1 VCSITLEEP
10 SLDDTA
16 IISLDLGYYIFYIQD
31 ISCRG
36 ALFRHPA
43 VKSIEFTGK
52 VAMKIKVERD
62 KIIQAVK
69 KLEGIE
75 LVLDDAGDAREALD
89 LILGR
94 SDLFASGHFRKL
106 KDLKVTAIQEYKT
119 SAVDYTIQF
128 VLEFVFEDDV
138 TADMKAA
145 FIKDLQ
151 GYFNK
156 L

>member
-1 VCSITLEEP
+1 LRGPYRIGTI
-10 SLDDTA
+10 

-31 ISCRG
+31 TPQRG
-36 ALFRHPA
+36 ALLRHYT
-43 VKSIEFTGK
+43 VKSKEYTGK
-52 VAMKIKVERD
+52 VAMKIKVEKD

-69 KLEGIE
+69 TLEGIE
-75 LVLDDAGDAREALD
+75 LVLDDSDDAREALG

-94 SDLFASGHFRKL
+94 TDLFESGNFRKL
-106 KDLKVTAIQEYKT
+106 KDLKVTAVQEYKT

-128 VLEFVFEDDV
+128 ILEFIFDDDV

-156 L
+156 F

>member
-1 VCSITLEEP
+1 VCSIILKGYYLLGTV
-10 SLDDTA
+10 

-31 ISCRG
+31 TPRRG
-36 ALFRHPA
+36 ALLRNYA
-43 VKSIEFTGK
+43 VKSKECTGK

-75 LVLDDAGDAREALD
+75 LVLDNSDDAREALD

-94 SDLFASGHFRKL
+94 TDLFASGHFRKL
-106 KDLKVTAIQEYKT
+106 KDLKVTAVQEYKT

-128 VLEFVFEDDV
+128 VLEFLFEDDV

-151 GYFNK
+151 AYFNK